1 MTRGKNTKRR
11 PWPPKKAALEALIE
25 EAIVDAYGESEQRT
39 GFYTM
44 IEEHLGCPVRGRDP
58 RRCGNRRADRH
69 DRR

>member
-11 PWPPKKAALEALIE
+11 PWPPKKADLEALIE

-44 IEEHLGCPVRGRDP
+44 IEEHRSRP
-58 RRCGNRRADRH
+58 RSSALRQPSSGST
-69 DRR
+69 